1 MSLRS
6 PLSRVLN
13 HGTARSGVSH
23 WRSQRVT
30 ATALVPLSAWVMIS
44 LLALPTRNYALVSA
58 WIASGLHP
66 VLLALTI
73 LLAAWHASLEVG
85 QPIPNTDF
93 LVGVFPTLGEN
104 RREALKIA
112 AGFRGEEAF
121 QAGVS
126 EEQALDTVLP
136 RLSRERAIELANECI
151 QLYMWDRLG
160 CDN

>member
-30 ATALVPLSAWVMIS
+30 ATALVPLSAWVVIS

-73 LLAAWHASLEVG
+73 LLAAWHAWLGLAVVIEDYVHGFGTKTCSLLLSTFVHG
-85 QPIPNTDF
+85 
-93 LVGVFPTLGEN
+93 LLAAS
-104 RREALKIA
+104 ALYAVLRIA
-112 AGFRGEEAF
+112 LRGPA
-121 QAGVS
+121 
-126 EEQALDTVLP
+126 
-136 RLSRERAIELANECI
+136 
-151 QLYMWDRLG
+151 
-160 CDN
+160 

>member
-23 WRSQRVT
+23 WRSQRVS
-30 ATALVPLSAWVMIS
+30 ATALVPLSAWVVIS

-73 LLAAWHASLEVG
+73 LLAAWHAWLGLAVVIEDYVEQSL
-85 QPIPNTDF
+85 PKLF
-93 LVGVFPTLGEN
+93 LLLLNAFANGLLAASGVYAVL
-104 RREALKIA
+104 RIALRSVA
-112 AGFRGEEAF
+112 
-121 QAGVS
+121 
-126 EEQALDTVLP
+126 
-136 RLSRERAIELANECI
+136 
-151 QLYMWDRLG
+151 
-160 CDN
+160 